1 MIKNPP
7 KDARD
12 TAAWKSFFE
21 SNFTDVF
28 VASCTIDLENEPLL
42 KVLVRRK
49 ELLHKLFQLLD
60 EHVDGSKL
68 DVSAD
73 KDKILE
79 LCDEVPKWKKFL
91 CCCAGQS
98 AETIINAIQKL
109 DSKIE
114 ELSSHKY
121 DVGTV
126 FVTFETEAAQHHVLD
141 TLINKKGDLDER
153 FHFQGQVLK
162 VKKPVEPSAVRWQ
175 DLNDS
180 LIVRRI
186 MLAIYIRHLVSLT
199 FFSFFHMFNLILY
212 VGKIHWNPYNNVDS
226 ICFDLGRRLGHSL
239 G

>member
-1 MIKNPP
+1 
-7 KDARD
+7 
-12 TAAWKSFFE
+12 
-21 SNFTDVF
+21 
-28 VASCTIDLENEPLL
+28 
-42 KVLVRRK
+42 
-49 ELLHKLFQLLD
+49 
-60 EHVDGSKL
+60 
-68 DVSAD
+68 
-73 KDKILE
+73 
-79 LCDEVPKWKKFL
+79 
-91 CCCAGQS
+91 
-98 AETIINAIQKL
+98 
-109 DSKIE
+109 
-114 ELSSHKY
+114 
-121 DVGTV
+121 
-126 FVTFETEAAQHHVLD
+126 VTFETEAAQHHVLD